1 MSTFRGLGYADAVR
15 LLGGKDN
22 RIVTALDK
30 ITGGILLGA
39 AVGVPALLGWF
50 EARAEFARLS
60 QDLVRLFSER
70 RTGLSRYSR
79 TERLEAAH
87 SVLVVSAFFQAFAQ
101 ADL

>member
-1 MSTFRGLGYADAVR
+1 MSKFRGLGYADAVR

-60 QDLVRLFSER
+60 QDHGRSKI
-70 RTGLSRYSR
+70 
-79 TERLEAAH
+79 
-87 SVLVVSAFFQAFAQ
+87 VLGVWITIRGGCCDVIMSGAPGGGR
-101 ADL
+101 